1 MAFTHLHV
9 HTEYSLLDGSNKI
22 KEYVARVKELG
33 MNSAA
38 ITDHGVMYGVIDFYR
53 AAREA
58 GIKPILGCEV
68 YVAPNSRFDK
78 ELTGGEDRYHHLVL
92 LAENNTGYANLMKIV
107 SRGFTEGYYYK
118 PRVDMEVLQ
127 EFHEGIIALSACL
140 AGEVPRFILKGM
152 KDEARKA
159 ARKYEACFGKG
170 NYFLELQ
177 DHGIPEQRTVNMELL
192 QMSRELDIPLV
203 TTNDVHYTYAED
215 AIPHDIL
222 LVNRDG
228 KLRELH
234 KVLDRNCALS
244 FITAADK
251 PGRQTYERS
260 AILLMLKAF
269 YDTVGRENA
278 ERITVEFSLS
288 NALFCR
294 AKGQFTP
301 DKALLERVEARMREL
316 AAQALPIEKRSVNI
330 DDAVAM
336 FRACGLEDKARLLSY
351 RINSHVN
358 VYTLDGFTD
367 YFYGYMVPDTGYL
380 KWFALESFADGFILR
395 LPDQADPEK
404 LGDFK
409 PPMKVFQAMHE
420 AEDLSAVLQISDV
433 GEMNDVISRGQAT
446 QMILSHEAMMEKQI
460 GDIAHEIAARK
471 GVRFVMIAGP
481 SSSGKTTFSH
491 RLSTQLIACGLRPH
505 AIATDNYFRNRA
517 DTPRDERGE
526 YDFECLGAMDVEGFN
541 RDMNRLLNGE
551 TVEMP
556 TYNFIKGVR
565 EYNGETLTL
574 GENDVLVIEG
584 IHCLNDEF
592 SKALPK
598 ESKYRIYISCLT
610 TLNVDDHNRIPT
622 TDARL
627 LRRIERDAR
636 TRGYGAQAT
645 IKMWPSVR
653 RGEEQNIFPY
663 QDSADM
669 LFNSALLYETAL
681 LKPYVEPLLFGVPHD
696 CPEYLEAKRLL
707 KFLNYFLPLPA
718 DNVPKTSL
726 LREFVGGGC
735 YKT

>member
-1 MAFTHLHV
+1 
-9 HTEYSLLDGSNKI
+9 
-22 KEYVARVKELG
+22 
-33 MNSAA
+33 
-38 ITDHGVMYGVIDFYR
+38 
-53 AAREA
+53 
-58 GIKPILGCEV
+58 
-68 YVAPNSRFDK
+68 
-78 ELTGGEDRYHHLVL
+78 
-92 LAENNTGYANLMKIV
+92 
-107 SRGFTEGYYYK
+107 
-118 PRVDMEVLQ
+118 MEQTMLNV
-127 EFHEGIIALSACL
+127 
-140 AGEVPRFILKGM
+140 
-152 KDEARKA
+152 
-159 ARKYEACFGKG
+159 
-170 NYFLELQ
+170 
-177 DHGIPEQRTVNMELL
+177 TVNGSTRQYPAGTPFRVIAADHQAE
-192 QMSRELDIPLV
+192 IPR
-203 TTNDVHYTYAED
+203 
-215 AIPHDIL
+215 DIL

-269 YDTVGRENA
+269 YDTVGRENV

-420 AEDLSAVLQISDV
+420 AEDLSAVLHISDV

-636 TRGYGAQAT
+636 TRGYGARAT

-653 RGEEQNIFPY
+653 RGEEENIVPY
-663 QDSADM
+663 QDSADTV
-669 LFNSALLYETAL
+669 FNSALIYETAL